1 MNDGLPA
8 NRLLRDR
15 LDRAHGMILR
25 HLDAD
30 NWLSACVWLQVYN
43 ELTLRQARLQVY
55 NELTLRQAKGSGE

>member
-43 ELTLRQARLQVY
+43 ELTLK
-55 NELTLRQAKGSGE
+55 QAKGSGSE

>member
-1 MNDGLPA
+1 MKND
-8 NRLLRDR
+8 LLHAR

-43 ELTLRQARLQVY
+43 ELTLRH
-55 NELTLRQAKGSGE
+55 TKGSGK